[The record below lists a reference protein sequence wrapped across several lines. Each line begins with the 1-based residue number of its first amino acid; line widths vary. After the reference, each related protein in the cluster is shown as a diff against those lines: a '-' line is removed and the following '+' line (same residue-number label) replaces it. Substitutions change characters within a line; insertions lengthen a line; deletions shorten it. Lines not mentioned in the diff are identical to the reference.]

1 VPGKLEIMNYAKSI
15 EPVTSLKTKSAELI
29 RKMRRSGEPI
39 IITQNGKP
47 TAVLQDVESFQ
58 RQRDALLLLKLLA
71 KGDQELRAGKGIAHA
86 AAARQLEDR
95 LRALR
100 RG

>member
-1 VPGKLEIMNYAKSI
+1 MNYAKSI

-71 KGDQELRAGKGIAHA
+71 KGDQELREGKGVAHA
-86 AAARQLEDR
+86 VAARQLEGR
-95 LRALR
+95 LKTFR

>member
-1 VPGKLEIMNYAKSI
+1 MNYADGI
-15 EPVTSLKTKSAELI
+15 EPVTVLKTRSAELI
-29 RKMRRSGEPI
+29 RQVRETGQPI

-58 RQRDALLLLKLLA
+58 RQREALTLLKILA
-71 KGDQELRAGKGIAHA
+71 KGDQELGQGRGISHDEVL
-86 AAARQLEDR
+86 ARIERKLKTLE
-95 LRALR
+95 

>member
-1 VPGKLEIMNYAKSI
+1 MPIMDYANGI
-15 EPVTSLKTKSAELI
+15 EPVTVLKTRSAELI
-29 RKMRRSGEPI
+29 RQARETGQPI

-58 RQRDALLLLKLLA
+58 SQRAALTLLKIMA
-71 KGDQELRAGKGIAHA
+71 KGDQELNAGKGIAHDEVL
-86 AAARQLEDR
+86 ARIERKLMDLQ
-95 LRALR
+95 

>member
-1 VPGKLEIMNYAKSI
+1 MNYADGI
-15 EPVTSLKTKSAELI
+15 EPVTVLKTRSAELI
-29 RKMRRSGEPI
+29 RQARETGQPI

-58 RQRDALLLLKLLA
+58 RQREALTLLKILA
-71 KGDQELRAGKGIAHA
+71 KGDQELGEGRGIGHDEVL
-86 AAARQLEDR
+86 ARIERKLKDLE
-95 LRALR
+95 

>member
-1 VPGKLEIMNYAKSI
+1 MDYAKGI
-15 EPVTSLKTKSAELI
+15 EPVTVLKTKSAELI
-29 RKMRRSGEPI
+29 RQARETGQPI

-58 RQRDALLLLKLLA
+58 RQREALTLLKILA
-71 KGDQELRAGKGIAHA
+71 KGDQEISEGKVLRQDEVMRRVERKL
-86 AAARQLEDR
+86 QD
-95 LRALR
+95 LR